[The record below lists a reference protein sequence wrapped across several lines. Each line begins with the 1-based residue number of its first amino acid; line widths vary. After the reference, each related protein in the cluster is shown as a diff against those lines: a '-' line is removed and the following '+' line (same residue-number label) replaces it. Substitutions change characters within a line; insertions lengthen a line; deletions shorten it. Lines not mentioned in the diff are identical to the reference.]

1 LRWEDTKL
9 YDLRRVEI
17 NSSEEER
24 QFLAVVNREDW
35 MLDTVTSHWEREA
48 SAWKL

>member
-1 LRWEDTKL
+1 VAAAKV
-9 YDLRRVEI
+9 YDLHRVEI

-35 MLDTVTSHWEREA
+35 MLDAVTSHWEPEA